1 MENALAELPGDFDSP
16 ALRALTVLFPE
27 HPVVLDA
34 WQEFSA
40 LIADQRDSDGHPVN
54 PYTYLALS
62 YAASDSSEILKQIER
77 NSDRLDE
84 IGNTYLDNILT
95 RHVSRRLR
103 RDPIAAGMV
112 REAVMNPATPDCR
125 AALLVSFLADA
136 VGLDEDLLHEVERR
150 IAAQSNVALVPV
162 VRDRAAS
169 ATLSV
174 RTIFTRVA
182 DAAWDVRS
190 T

>member
-1 MENALAELPGDFDSP
+1 M
-16 ALRALTVLFPE
+16 LFPE

-34 WQEFSA
+34 WRDLSA
-40 LIADQRDSDGHPVN
+40 LIEDQRDPGGHPVN
-54 PYTYLALS
+54 AYTYLALA

-95 RHVSRRLR
+95 RHVSHRLR

-112 REAVMNPATPDCR
+112 RDAVMNPATPDYR

-150 IAAQSNVALVPV
+150 IAAQNDVVLAPV
-162 VRDRAAS
+162 MRDRAAS